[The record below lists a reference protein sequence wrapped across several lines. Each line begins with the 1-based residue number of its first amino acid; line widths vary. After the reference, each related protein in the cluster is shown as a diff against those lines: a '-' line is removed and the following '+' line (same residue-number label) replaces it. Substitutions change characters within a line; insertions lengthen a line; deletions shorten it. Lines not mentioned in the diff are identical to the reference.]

1 MFCFPQDSGCLG
13 SQILLFLITIIAAVK
28 IAGGLSGQV
37 FGMGVVMSLMSWLFS
52 PKAIKAAG
60 PCATI
65 FEKLEDRTLMSVTTP
80 PTTPPAAPT
89 NLSASAASATSVSLH
104 WSDNS
109 ARETGYAI
117 ERSTDGKTFTQIGTV
132 GQNVDAYSSASLSG
146 GRKYYFRVR
155 GYNPYGNSSYTNVAT
170 ATPAS
175 SPTTGTDNTANV
187 EVHGPFYNGVSIN
200 THVDP
205 SLLIPIL
212 KNLGVKS
219 VRLWWQMDTWESRG
233 GDAAMSIR
241 EAQAYRAAGFNV
253 MMDVD
258 GPEVPTVAQAT
269 AFFKYIASQKSALAA
284 VNLWEIVNEPNIADS
299 WEGTASQYVNIVL
312 KSAWDVLHPL
322 GAKIVGGGPSWDV
335 NYAQS
340 MVNAGYLNYCD
351 YAGMH
356 PYGSSVSQVIQRPP
370 PPQRSMPVNP

>member
-1 MFCFPQDSGCLG
+1 
-13 SQILLFLITIIAAVK
+13 
-28 IAGGLSGQV
+28 
-37 FGMGVVMSLMSWLFS
+37 MSLMSWLFS

-60 PCATI
+60 PRAAI
-65 FEKLEDRTLMSVTTP
+65 LEKLEDRTLMSVTTP

-109 ARETGYAI
+109 TRETGYAI

-132 GQNVDAYSSASLSG
+132 GQNVDAYSSASLSS

-175 SPTTGTDNTANV
+175 SATTGADNTANV
-187 EVHGPFYNGVSIN
+187 EVHGPFYNGISIN

-212 KNLGVKS
+212 KKLGVKS

-233 GDAAMSIR
+233 GDAAMSIH
-241 EAQAYRAAGFNV
+241 EAQAYHAAGFHV
-253 MMDVD
+253 MMDL
-258 GPEVPTVAQAT
+258 GTPEVPTVAQAT
-269 AFFKYIASQKSALAA
+269 AFFQYIGRQKSALAA

-299 WEGTASQYVNIVL
+299 WKGSASQYVNIVL

-322 GAKIVGGGPSWDV
+322 GAPRSSAA
-335 NYAQS
+335 AQ
-340 MVNAGYLNYCD
+340 
-351 YAGMH
+351 AGM
-356 PYGSSVSQVIQRPP
+356 
-370 PPQRSMPVNP
+370 